1 MCGIGEQLGHGDS
14 DIIVTETARGLTSVS
29 APDLLTFARN
39 VVGLPEMRTGHVG
52 FVGFGATQR
61 GDRVLLAVDTQYDR
75 DVVEAVAAALR
86 ERGAH
91 VDVLINDY
99 GPDREFT
106 YTDELRA
113 SMRR

>member
-61 GDRVLLAVDTQYDR
+61 GDRVLLAVDTSTTVTSWR
-75 DVVEAVAAALR
+75 RWPPPCASA
-86 ERGAH
+86 
-91 VDVLINDY
+91 
-99 GPDREFT
+99 GPTSTCSSTTMART
-106 YTDELRA
+106 ANSPTRTSCA
-113 SMRR
+113 PACG